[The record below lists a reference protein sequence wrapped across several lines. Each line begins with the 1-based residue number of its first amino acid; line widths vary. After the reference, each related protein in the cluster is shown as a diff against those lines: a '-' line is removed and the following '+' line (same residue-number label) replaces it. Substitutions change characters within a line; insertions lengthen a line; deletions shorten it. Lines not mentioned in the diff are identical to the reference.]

1 MKTDTPET
9 IPGTIPDLA
18 EHLLGIDAASPLGRL
33 RRERADILK
42 HEEGAYRE
50 LVLPPQPGRVSLA
63 ERAALALR
71 GALIEGDAVLAAH
84 YRALLAACGS
94 AEEIAAAEAFP
105 APAGEGRL
113 AVLFRYA
120 DMVAQRPAD
129 CGQADIDRLLAM
141 GLTARDIVAVTQLV
155 SFVPYQVRLLAGLRQ
170 LRGEL
175 QGEAA

>member
-9 IPGTIPDLA
+9 IPETIPDLA

-71 GALIEGDAVLAAH
+71 GALIEGDAALAAH
-84 YRALLAACGS
+84 YRALLAAAGT

-105 APAGEGRL
+105 APGGEGRL

-170 LRGEL
+170 L
-175 QGEAA
+175 QGDAA

>member
-1 MKTDTPET
+1 MNTE
-9 IPGTIPDLA
+9 IPDLA

-50 LVLPPQPGRVSLA
+50 LVLPPRPGRVSLA

-84 YRALLAACGS
+84 YRALLAACGT

-105 APAGEGRL
+105 APADEGRL

-141 GLTARDIVAVTQLV
+141 DLTARDIVAVTQLV